1 MTTQHSKGWKW
12 VNLHPRASAKERG
25 GAQDDWP
32 IKPDAISKRK
42 EKEEKDGREKGKWSA
57 AREKKRK
64 NSLTCSSSH
73 ENGCIVLPK
82 PPITHTHLGRKTLSA
97 PIGRLILLHISFL
110 CMRNMLLCC
119 SLRKGSSHPNL
130 ASLECGRLSAD
141 LDKSRINMG
150 EEGERRGRKEIHFI
164 DRVTLPLLREQ
175 KKDLSWVK
183 TLIYG

>member
-1 MTTQHSKGWKW
+1 MTTEHSLGWKW
-12 VNLHPRASAKERG
+12 VNLYPRASAKERG

-42 EKEEKDGREKGKWSA
+42 EEEEKDGREKGKWSA
-57 AREKKRK
+57 VREKRRGRILSPAPLHMKTV
-64 NSLTCSSSH
+64 SLFCP
-73 ENGCIVLPK
+73 NLPL
-82 PPITHTHLGRKTLSA
+82 HTYLGRKTLSA

-110 CMRNMLLCC
+110 CMRNMLCC
-119 SLRKGSSHPNL
+119 SLRKGRSHPNL

-164 DRVTLPLLREQ
+164 DRVTFPLLREQ
-175 KKDLSWVK
+175 KKNLSWVK